1 MRHILYRPVPCHH
14 GLLDSPLSVARRLH
28 HSALRAAAVTVSLA
42 FAVAAPLSQSA
53 GTPDTP
59 DPAIVAQLQD
69 EGLQRSQVMDTI
81 SFLTDVYGARLTNS
95 PQYRAAADWAV
106 GRMRDWQLS
115 NVHTESFPFGRGWS
129 NDRFVA
135 RVVTPAPWSITG
147 FPKAW
152 TPGVGPITADVV
164 RVSLDT
170 DQDFALWTGKLR
182 NKIALI
188 EPARPVTAFFEP
200 PGTRRTEQELADLE
214 AQAPLAPS
222 GPRPFNSAPG
232 EFARRR
238 TQFLVREGVAAVFE
252 AGSGRGDHG
261 AVMVMGP
268 IAGGSADA
276 PPTVPQLVLAAEH
289 YGRLVRMVE
298 RRVPVAVHLDVE
310 NRFHADRL
318 DAQSILAEIPGT
330 DRKDELVMLGA
341 HFDSWHAGTGA
352 TDNAAGSAVVMEA
365 MRILRATRV
374 PLRRTVRVAL
384 WAGEEQGLMGS
395 TAYVAAQFAERGSME
410 LKPGHAKLSVYFNHD
425 NGAGAIRGVYLQGN
439 DAVRPILRQWMTPF
453 EGWGVK
459 TTTIRPTGDTD
470 HAPFDAVGLPAFQFI
485 QDRLEYFSNSHH
497 SSMDLYERIQPDDV
511 KRNAVLLATFAYMA
525 ANRDELLP
533 RKRLPAARE
542 AAR

>member
-1 MRHILYRPVPCHH
+1 MP
-14 GLLDSPLSVARRLH
+14 VARLAPPVTIDPHRW
-28 HSALRAAAVTVSLA
+28 ALRAAAVAVALT
-42 FAVAAPLSQSA
+42 FAVAAPRSQSA
-53 GTPDTP
+53 NASDTP
-59 DPAIVAQLQD
+59 DPGIVARLQD
-69 EGLQRSQVMDTI
+69 EGLQRSQIMDTI
-81 SFLTDVYGARLTNS
+81 SFLTDVSGARLTNS

-106 GRMRDWQLS
+106 GRLRDWQLS

-135 RVVTPAPWSITG
+135 RVVTPVPWSIAG
-147 FPKAW
+147 FSKAW

-188 EPARPVTAFFEP
+188 EPARPVAALFEP

-214 AQAPLAPS
+214 AQTPLAPS
-222 GPRPFNSAPG
+222 VPRPYNSAPG

-238 TQFLVREGVAAVFE
+238 TEFFLREGVAAVFE
-252 AGSGRGDHG
+252 SGSGRGDHG
-261 AVMVMGP
+261 SVMVAGP
-268 IAGGSADA
+268 TAGRNVDA
-276 PPTVPQLVLAAEH
+276 SPTVPQLVLATEH

-298 RRVPVAVHLDVE
+298 RRVPVTVHLDVE

-318 DAQSILAEIPGT
+318 DGQNILAEIPGS

-395 TAYVAAQFAERGSME
+395 TAYVAAQFAERPSMA
-410 LKPGHAKLSVYFNHD
+410 LKPGHGKLSVYFNHD
-425 NGAGAIRGVYLQGN
+425 NGAGAIRGVFLQGN
-439 DAVRPILRQWMTPF
+439 DAVRPIFRQWMAPF

-459 TTTIRPTGDTD
+459 ATTIRSTGDTD
-470 HAPFDAVGLPAFQFI
+470 HAPFDLVGLPAFQFI
-485 QDRLEYFSNSHH
+485 QDRLEYFTNSHH

-511 KRNAVLLATFAYMA
+511 KRNAVILATFAYMA

-533 RKRLPAARE
+533 RKPLPTSRAALQ
-542 AAR
+542 